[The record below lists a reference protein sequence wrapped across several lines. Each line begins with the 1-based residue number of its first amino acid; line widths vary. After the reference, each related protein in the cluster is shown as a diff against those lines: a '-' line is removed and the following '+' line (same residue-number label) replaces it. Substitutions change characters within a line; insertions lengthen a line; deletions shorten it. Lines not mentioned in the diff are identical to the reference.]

1 MTWHTDLA
9 DYQSKGATAARPG
22 SLAGLAAAR
31 REHEGQFFTPP
42 ALVDFCWRLV
52 RPAIDQRTAK
62 GKRTALLDNSCGI
75 GRFFWPADPE
85 HHTLIGQ
92 DVDGDALAA
101 LEAAARAA
109 GFDTNLVHAGLEQT
123 AGARAHVAFL
133 NPPFS
138 ITLSSAVLTPYDG
151 VTHWGAHGPHTH
163 AISQGYAIAQAV
175 EGCDVVIAV
184 VPSSYVPQLYAAPAL
199 SDRLRAIINLP
210 PGLFRSEGTDVRVS
224 VAVWAEPVPGQD
236 VQTLRVERLDDP
248 APDLGLQLSLSMGRV
263 SAPKVR
269 GIDPS
274 EPAITGDVT
283 GQRNVRLS
291 HDGRRL
297 VLGFRC
303 ALVEAKVRN
312 AMLRGPILRDGDE
325 RNRLPKGVKY
335 RGQGLFDLE
344 NWLLDDPM
352 PVLDRVC
359 QIIRDAGGEPEVTPT
374 LRGYLRRRA
383 RKMRVLRTPLRR
395 WAHVAGTATLETLQP
410 GQTVSATAA
419 ALVPTDPS
427 RIGAPVIRRGAA
439 VQLAKCETP
448 EGIRYDVQSEGVSLM
463 QVSLE
468 QAQKVFTV
476 TDPGDPAW
484 TLIHPGRRE
493 AFPELAAAR
502 LRLAEAVGAARFAHW
517 DPESGESCYQLDD
530 LVELTMAPRALAGWD
545 MALGKTRLAL
555 GLTLMGGEANLI
567 VLQSHLVPEMVDEI
581 RAIGLPEDLWQV
593 IESPAQLADLR
604 RVNIISYARLKRE
617 IAKGAG
623 RRTYARLLRRRL
635 HTVVADEAH
644 ILSHRDTDQSCA
656 LWMLSAKRRYGLT
669 GTPIA
674 SYCRDALPLLL
685 WAGGDGVASQPYGEH
700 QPFIDPVNLASMEAS
715 RRGIDEF
722 RDRFVTLEWAV
733 REFDENLRQGAKR
746 EIPRLRNVEDFRRM
760 LAPHLLRRVKG
771 EPEVRRWIPEIKVK
785 SKERVVRWEPGHF
798 QAFKACAEEFAGWYR
813 DRKRHE
819 AETGKPI
826 NLLAL
831 LARVG
836 AVLTATNNP
845 AQMEGPGAGLAGH
858 ASKDPV
864 AVEQLLAWCREG
876 RKSILFAHSPT
887 TLNRIAAQL
896 RRHGIEPVI
905 YHGEIGIAARTRQL
919 NQRFRNGDAQVLLV
933 SLGAGQSGLN
943 IPMASRVLFYGRGW
957 TPKDEDQA
965 LARVLRRAQREEVL
979 AVFLR
984 LPGSLDAYQAQLVEH
999 KRSASAA
1006 GVDYAEQELGEADFL
1021 HLDTVIGQFVRDLE
1035 EGRITQEAA
1044 FAAPRKAA

>member
-1 MTWHTDLA
+1 MTWHTALT

-52 RPAIDQRTAK
+52 RPAIDRRTAQ

-75 GRFFWPADPE
+75 GRFFWPADPA

-92 DVDGDALAA
+92 DVDGEALAA

-123 AGARAHVAFL
+123 AGARAHVGFL

-138 ITLSSAVLTPYDG
+138 ITLSSPVLTPYDG

-175 EGCDVVIAV
+175 EGCEVVVAV
-184 VPSSYVPQLYAAPAL
+184 VPSAYVPQLHAAPAL
-199 SDRLRAIINLP
+199 SDRLRAVIELP

-224 VAVWAEPVPGQD
+224 VAVWAEPVPGRE
-236 VQTLRVERLDDP
+236 VQVLRVERLDDP
-248 APDLGLQLSLSMGRV
+248 APDLGLQLHMSGGRV

-274 EPAITGDVT
+274 EPAIRGDVT
-283 GQRNVRLS
+283 GERTVRMS

-312 AMLRGPILRDGDE
+312 AMLRGPILRERDE
-325 RNRLPKGVKY
+325 RNRLPKGVKF

-344 NWLLDDPM
+344 NWLLDDPV
-352 PVLDRVC
+352 PVLDRVRD
-359 QIIRDAGGEPEVTPT
+359 IIRGAGGEPEVTPT
-374 LRGYLRRRA
+374 LQGYLRRRA
-383 RKMRVLRTPLRR
+383 RRMRVLRTPLRR

-427 RIGAPVIRRGAA
+427 RIGAPVLRRGAA
-439 VQLAKCETP
+439 VQLAKLETA
-448 EGIRYDVQSEGVSLM
+448 EGVRYQVQADGAALM

-468 QAQKVFTV
+468 QAQKAFTI
-476 TDPGDPAW
+476 TDAGEPAW
-484 TLIHPGRRE
+484 ALIAPGRRV
-493 AFPELAAAR
+493 AFPELAATRRRKAH
-502 LRLAEAVGAARFAHW
+502 AVGATTFAHW
-517 DPESGESCYQLDD
+517 APDSGEDCYQLDD
-530 LVELTMAPRALAGWD
+530 LIELSMSPRGLAAWD

-555 GLTLMGGEANLI
+555 GLALMGGDANLI
-567 VLQSHLVPEMVDEI
+567 VLQSHLVPEMLDEI
-581 RAIGLPEDLWQV
+581 RAIGLPESLWQV
-593 IESPAQLADLR
+593 IESPAQLDDLR

-617 IAKGAG
+617 IHKGAG

-644 ILSHRDTDQSCA
+644 ILSHRDTDQSRA
-656 LWMLSAKRRYGLT
+656 LWMLSPKARYGLS
-669 GTPIA
+669 GTPVA

-700 QPFIDPVNLASMEAS
+700 QPFISPVNLASMEAA

-733 REFDENLRQGAKR
+733 REFDDNLRTGAKR

-760 LAPHLLRRVKG
+760 LAPHMLRRVKA
-771 EPEVRRWIPEIKVK
+771 EPEVRKWIPEIKVT
-785 SKERVVRWEPGHF
+785 SEDRPVPWEPGHF
-798 QAFKACAEEFAGWYR
+798 EAFTACAEEFAGWYR
-813 DRKRHE
+813 ERKRHE

-845 AQMEGPGAGLAGH
+845 AQIEGPGAGLAAH
-858 ASKDPV
+858 ASKDPA
-864 AVEQLLAWCREG
+864 AVEQLLTWCGQG

-887 TLNRIAAQL
+887 TLERIAAQL
-896 RRHGIEPVI
+896 RRHGIDPVI
-905 YHGEIGIAARTRQL
+905 YHGDIGISARTRQL
-919 NQRFRNGDAQVLLV
+919 NQRFRHGEAQVLLV
-933 SLGAGQSGLN
+933 SLGAGQTGLN
-943 IPMASRVLFYGRGW
+943 LPMASRVLFYGRGW

-965 LARVLRRAQREEVL
+965 LARVMRRAQRDAVH

-984 LPGSLDAYQAQLVEH
+984 LPGSLDAYQAQLVAH
-999 KRSASAA
+999 KRSASSA
-1006 GVDYAEQELGEADFL
+1006 GIDYAEQEMGEADFL

-1035 EGRITQEAA
+1035 EGRISQEAA